1 MKKKF
6 LNSSL
11 NIVKKNNSSISDEE
25 LEVITYGLEGIYLTF
40 TKFVVLILVS
50 LILGILKE
58 VILLS
63 IFYNIIIFVA
73 FGLHASKSIH
83 CLIMSL
89 IMFVGGTYFCL
100 YVPLNAFVKTC
111 LAGVCVI
118 ILFKYAPADTEK
130 RPIISK
136 KRRMMFKILS
146 TLFGLIYTLII
157 IWFSNSYLSMFL
169 LVGMIEATVM
179 IHPLSYKMLSLP
191 YNNYKNYE
199 IGLSN

>member
-6 LNSSL
+6 LNFSL

-63 IFYNIIIFVA
+63 IFYNIIRFVA

-100 YVPLNAFVKTC
+100 YVPLNAFVKIC